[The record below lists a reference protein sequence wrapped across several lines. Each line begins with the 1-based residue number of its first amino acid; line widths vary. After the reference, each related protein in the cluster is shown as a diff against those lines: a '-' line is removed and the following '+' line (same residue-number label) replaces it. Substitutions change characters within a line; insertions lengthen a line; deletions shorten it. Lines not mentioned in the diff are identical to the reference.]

1 MSVATTTLPPAA
13 CPSAA
18 VGGGSA
24 TVRDPSRHPLFPAVP
39 DGVTTDLAVA
49 AAEAVGVCV
58 RPVLRTVTDRA
69 TTQVTVVPI
78 PCGST
83 RSTRCPSCADRAR
96 RLRMHQCREG
106 WHLTVDPLPAE
117 LLDDANTVDDAG
129 DDPELEVGDDATGA
143 DTGRRVRSTRR
154 RVAVPDLP
162 TLPAEHRSTGRV
174 YVDVKT
180 GREYR
185 PSMFITGTLP
195 SYGLVRPG
203 EGVPRHPGRYDY
215 RRAALDALLFPR
227 LVDRTFQNL
236 RRCAGYKLQYF
247 GTVEPQRR
255 LAPHLHVAVRGT
267 MPRAIVRRVF
277 AASYVSIWWP
287 PIDTV
292 RYFEADPDSWPVW
305 TADAG
310 YVDPSTGEALP
321 TWGQALDALDE
332 AEDTEPLH
340 SMGWG
345 AQVDMQGILSGTE
358 DSDRAVRYLTKYLT
372 KAVAD
377 TYATDPDTLD
387 PDDRYAVQR
396 AARYDAHIDA
406 LHAHTRVL
414 PCSPGCANWLAYGT
428 QPKTPTAGMH
438 PGGCLAK
445 AHDRETLGIGGR
457 RALVSR
463 HWTGKTLTEHKADR
477 AAVVREALAAAGIE
491 APETDRLAADTLHTD
506 GRPRYVWND
515 TRPEQRDYPAIIAA
529 SLRQV
534 RDWRIQYE
542 IAKTTALQRGSP
554 PTWAVDSRSASPR
567 EGRWSDE

>member
-1 MSVATTTLPPAA
+1 TVHDRNM
-13 CPSAA
+13 
-18 VGGGSA
+18 GGVS
-24 TVRDPSRHPLFPAVP
+24 
-39 DGVTTDLAVA
+39 
-49 AAEAVGVCV
+49 
-58 RPVLRTVTDRA
+58 
-69 TTQVTVVPI
+69 VVPI

-83 RSTRCPSCADRAR
+83 RSTRCPSCADKAR

-106 WHLTVDPLPAE
+106 WHLTVDPLPDQP
-117 LLDDANTVDDAG
+117 DDTTPDTADDPEPEPEAG
-129 DDPELEVGDDATGA
+129 DDEP
-143 DTGRRVRSTRR
+143 DTDSGRRVRSTRR
-154 RVAVPDLP
+154 RAAVPDLP

-203 EGVPRHPGRYDY
+203 EGVPRHPSRYDY

-267 MPRAIVRRVF
+267 MPRAVVRQVF

-287 PIDTV
+287 PIDQV
-292 RYFEADPDSWPVW
+292 VYSEHDPGSWPIW
-305 TADAG
+305 EPEAG
-310 YVDPSTGEALP
+310 YVDPTTGEALP
-321 TWGQALDALDE
+321 TWGQALDALDRDQD
-332 AEDTEPLH
+332 AEPMHT
-340 SMGWG
+340 MGWG
-345 AQVDMQGILSGTE
+345 TQVDMQGILGGTD

-377 TYATDPDTLD
+377 TYAADPDLLD
-387 PDDRYAVQR
+387 PDDRHAVQR
-396 AARYDAHIDA
+396 ASRYDAHIDT
-406 LHAHTRVL
+406 LHAHTRIL
-414 PCSPGCANWLAYGT
+414 PCGPGCANWLTYGV
-428 QPKTPTAGMH
+428 QPKTPTAGMR

-477 AAVVREALAAAGIE
+477 AAVVRQALDAAGIE
-491 APETDRLAADTLHTD
+491 APDTGRIAADVLLPD
-506 GRPRYVWND
+506 GTPRYVWAD

-529 SLRQV
+529 SLRQA
-534 RDWRIQYE
+534 RHWRTQYDH
-542 IAKTTALQRGSP
+542 AKTVASQRGSP
-554 PTWAVDSRSASPR
+554 PTEPVDNRSATRLGES
-567 EGRWSDE
+567 ETK